1 MSKKLQV
8 ALLGAAGRM
17 GQALTRI
24 IRDSDEAELFGGLE
38 RSDSPHIGQD
48 MGELAGIGPLGVRV
62 EADAEAIFAGADA
75 VIDFST
81 PALTAPSAE
90 RAARHG
96 TAYIVGTSGIGP
108 DDIAALQAAGQRTVV
123 VQGYNMSLGVNLVA
137 ALVRQV
143 AAALGP
149 DFDIEIVEM
158 HHRMK
163 VDAPSGTAVLFGEAA
178 AEGRRVALPEV
189 RDSGRDG
196 ITGKRV
202 PGHIG
207 FAALRGGNVVG
218 EHTVMFAGEDERI
231 ELTHRAGNRDIFAR
245 GALRACLW
253 ASNQSPGFY
262 TMADVLGLN
271 RPD

>member
-1 MSKKLQV
+1 MRD
-8 ALLGAAGRM
+8 AGR
-17 GQALTRI
+17 Q
-24 IRDSDEAELFGGLE
+24 
-38 RSDSPHIGQD
+38 
-48 MGELAGIGPLGVRV
+48 
-62 EADAEAIFAGADA
+62 
-75 VIDFST
+75 
-81 PALTAPSAE
+81 
-90 RAARHG
+90 
-96 TAYIVGTSGIGP
+96 
-108 DDIAALQAAGQRTVV
+108 TVV

-143 AAALGP
+143 AATLGP
-149 DFDIEIVEM
+149 DFDIEIMEM

-178 AEGRRVALPEV
+178 AAGREVALGEV

-218 EHTVMFAGEDERI
+218 EHTVLFAGEDERI

-253 ASNQSPGFY
+253 AAGQSPGFY
-262 TMADVLGLN
+262 TMADVLGLDP
-271 RPD
+271 R